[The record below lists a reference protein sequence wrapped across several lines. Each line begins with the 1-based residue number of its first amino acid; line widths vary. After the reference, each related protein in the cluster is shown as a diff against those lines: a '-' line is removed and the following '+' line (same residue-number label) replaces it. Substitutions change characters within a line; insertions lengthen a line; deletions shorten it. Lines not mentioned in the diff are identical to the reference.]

1 MKKEILIRMVG
12 IDGIEGKKMKLM
24 EEITEL
30 RFALLE
36 GTRENIIEEL
46 AQVNFVE
53 YQLESVGLYMRSYLD
68 DMLKKYD
75 LVSDYRRYLSR
86 NWKDIQKRENFEYE
100 RNMERLGLVD

>member
-1 MKKEILIRMVG
+1 MVG

-36 GTRENIIEEL
+36 GTRKNIIEEL

-86 NWKDIQKRENFEYE
+86 NWEDIQKREKFEYE
-100 RNMERLGLVD
+100 RNMG

>member
-1 MKKEILIRMVG
+1 MVE

-86 NWKDIQKRENFEYE
+86 NWKDIQKREKFEYE
-100 RNMERLGLVD
+100 RNMD